1 MRRRPCLPPSL
12 QGLFLFAEEP
22 FKYSKKGNE
31 VFCRVGLCLRGNGSG
46 ITHTPF
52 SLPITNILCQ
62 IFRMRKLTAT
72 LCLTLAVLLG
82 FVLGTAWSGIGNE
95 ALDGEYFRALKTV
108 GGSGI
113 NWVDAI
119 FRYCVVLLVNIAN
132 ALGISYEALNIWVFI
147 IIQPLII
154 LILLGWVLK
163 LRRKVR

>member
-1 MRRRPCLPPSL
+1 
-12 QGLFLFAEEP
+12 
-22 FKYSKKGNE
+22 
-31 VFCRVGLCLRGNGSG
+31 
-46 ITHTPF
+46 
-52 SLPITNILCQ
+52 
-62 IFRMRKLTAT
+62 MRKLTVGV
-72 LCLTLAVLLG
+72 CLIVAVIAG
-82 FVLGTAWSGIGNE
+82 FILGTAYGGIENE

-119 FRYCVVLLVNIAN
+119 FRYCVVLLVNVAN

-163 LRRKVR
+163 LRRKVRRVR